1 MENNKIESLLVQIL
15 ENQTKMQSDITG
27 MQFDITG
34 IQSDIT
40 GMKSDIT
47 EIKGKIN
54 SVYDQTA
61 DLTEFRTETKDN
73 FSSINKDVKFIK
85 HKLHETE
92 EDVFDIKDHLKI
104 VK

>member
-1 MENNKIESLLVQIL
+1 MENNKIEFLLVQIL

-27 MQFDITG
+27 MKSDITG
-34 IQSDIT
+34 I
-40 GMKSDIT
+40 K
-47 EIKGKIN
+47 EKIN

-61 DLTEFRTETKDN
+61 DLTEFSIETRDN

-85 HKLHETE
+85 HKLHKTE

>member
-1 MENNKIESLLVQIL
+1 MQNDKIESLLLQIL
-15 ENQTKMQSDITG
+15 DNQTKMQSDIT
-27 MQFDITG
+27 
-34 IQSDIT
+34 
-40 GMKSDIT
+40 
-47 EIKGKIN
+47 EIKEKIN

-61 DLTEFRTETKDN
+61 DLTEFRTETKYN
-73 FSSINKDVKFIK
+73 FSCINKDVKYIK

>member
-1 MENNKIESLLVQIL
+1 MEQIL
-15 ENQTKMQSDITG
+15 KQILSELKEIKENQQAMQSDIA
-27 MQFDITG
+27 
-34 IQSDIT
+34 
-40 GMKSDIT
+40 
-47 EIKGKIN
+47 EIKEKIN

-61 DLTEFRTETKDN
+61 DLTEFRTETKN
-73 FSSINKDVKFIK
+73 AFNNISKDVKFIK